1 MQHDLTS
8 VKLVMQH
15 YLPVPRKPLNT
26 VMGMAALLPL
36 FSEVEENRTPW
47 YRDCTFDVDVNI
59 LLFNVVGIDSSRHR
73 CNCRL
78 MDANPFVRCTRF
90 SNITRV
96 TLGIANDDDGI
107 MNRMEVEDETMDVDV

>member
-1 MQHDLTS
+1 
-8 VKLVMQH
+8 
-15 YLPVPRKPLNT
+15 
-26 VMGMAALLPL
+26 
-36 FSEVEENRTPW
+36 
-47 YRDCTFDVDVNI
+47 
-59 LLFNVVGIDSSRHR
+59 
-73 CNCRL
+73 